1 MYGQTGSGK
10 TFTILGNKFNSL
22 KEKTPSITENAHKK
36 PPIPPTHELL
46 FQERTP
52 IHNPNIR
59 SLKTPN
65 KMNSASNIANVQIDL
80 NSLMS
85 ESEKFEVESEKGLK
99 REQYPQSMF
108 ENSEANPLK
117 RQTHECLF
125 NTTEDENVDGILG
138 LALKDLFSE
147 MEVQEDKKFFIRCS
161 YLEIYTDIVYDLLKP
176 QDKLSETLTIA
187 EDLNVFLIFINN
199 DSIHSLIRKTSMSK
213 ERQMR
218 LLPVWKMR
226 FLY

>member
-1 MYGQTGSGK
+1 
-10 TFTILGNKFNSL
+10 
-22 KEKTPSITENAHKK
+22 
-36 PPIPPTHELL
+36 
-46 FQERTP
+46 
-52 IHNPNIR
+52 
-59 SLKTPN
+59 
-65 KMNSASNIANVQIDL
+65 
-80 NSLMS
+80 MS

>member
-1 MYGQTGSGK
+1 
-10 TFTILGNKFNSL
+10 
-22 KEKTPSITENAHKK
+22 
-36 PPIPPTHELL
+36 
-46 FQERTP
+46 
-52 IHNPNIR
+52 
-59 SLKTPN
+59 
-65 KMNSASNIANVQIDL
+65 
-80 NSLMS
+80 
-85 ESEKFEVESEKGLK
+85 
-99 REQYPQSMF
+99 
-108 ENSEANPLK
+108 
-117 RQTHECLF
+117 
-125 NTTEDENVDGILG
+125 
-138 LALKDLFSE
+138 